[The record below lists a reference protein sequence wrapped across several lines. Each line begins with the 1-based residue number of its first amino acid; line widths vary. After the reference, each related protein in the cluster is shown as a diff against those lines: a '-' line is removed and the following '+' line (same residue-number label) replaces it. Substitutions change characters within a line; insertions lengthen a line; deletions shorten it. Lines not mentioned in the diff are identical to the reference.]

1 MRMRGRVFTESVTQ
15 AILAEQFK
23 NAFRAHP
30 AGVAVVAALDAEG
43 PVGLTAS
50 SVSSVSVEPAA
61 LVFSVTRARGSAGR
75 VLAAEEI
82 TVNLLTTADV
92 GTAKSFAVS
101 GAERFTAAEQWRDL
115 DSLPWLAS
123 AGSSLRCRPITT
135 HRVGDSTVVVA
146 EVLEVLAQNPG
157 EPLVYHDRAFH
168 RLSDDSLL

>member
-1 MRMRGRVFTESVTQ
+1 MTDPV
-15 AILAEQFK
+15 LAEAFK
-23 NAFRAHP
+23 TAFRAHP
-30 AGVAVVAALDAEG
+30 AGVAVVAARDEEG

-61 LVFSVTRARGSAGR
+61 LVFSVTRVRGSAGR

-92 GTAKSFAVS
+92 GTAKTFAIT
-101 GAERFTAAEQWRDL
+101 GAERFGAAERWRDL
-115 DSLPWLAS
+115 DTLPWLET
-123 AGSSLRCRPITT
+123 AGSALRCRPLVTQ
-135 HRVGDSTVVVA
+135 RVGDSTVVVA
-146 EVLEVLAQNPG
+146 EVLEVLGQTPG